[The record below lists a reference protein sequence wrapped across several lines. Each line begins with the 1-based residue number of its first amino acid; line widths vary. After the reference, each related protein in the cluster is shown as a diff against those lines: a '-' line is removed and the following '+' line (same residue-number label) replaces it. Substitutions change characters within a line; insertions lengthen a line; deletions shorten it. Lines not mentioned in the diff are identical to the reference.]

1 MLTNYL
7 EQLTKLAEANNV
19 NLKQAFVSAGVPDST
34 YYRALNG
41 CDLRFCTAE
50 KIASYLGQQSGGASE
65 GTFHSTQPD

>member
-41 CDLRFCTAE
+41 CDLRFCTAQ
-50 KIASYLGQQSGGASE
+50 KIAGYLGQQGG
-65 GTFHSTQPD
+65 GTSKGTLNSTQPD